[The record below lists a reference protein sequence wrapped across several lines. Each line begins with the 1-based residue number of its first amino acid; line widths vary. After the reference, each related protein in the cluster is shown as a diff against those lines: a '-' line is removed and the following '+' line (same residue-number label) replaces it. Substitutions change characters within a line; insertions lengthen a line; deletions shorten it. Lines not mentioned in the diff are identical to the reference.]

1 MQHEAVLCLAEHLDA
16 YQHRDKGAEA
26 ADEEHV
32 DVQRDAPHQGAAEA
46 RDIPVHRVQLDDLLH
61 VEAADGEGHLGG
73 VVEDGGE
80 VEQRRDKDAP
90 DVHDVPEEHR
100 RRREE
105 EAHAE
110 AEEEE
115 GHQRVEGFKHRDVDG
130 AAGEHHD
137 QRQRHEAEDAVDH
150 GEAALFQRE
159 DIFRDIDFFQQG
171 GRAEDAAHAGGGG
184 LVEEVEE
191 QLAAHQEDR
200 EVVDA
205 AAPHIHQAAEHRP
218 VHQAHEQGVEHTP
231 HHAQHTAAVFELKVT
246 ADEVPQQIAVAPQAV
261 EHCLE
266 FFHRRSPL
274 FKIKNVIIY
283 FGRVFV
289 QLF

>member
-1 MQHEAVLCLAEHLDA
+1 MAE
-16 YQHRDKGAEA
+16 K
-26 ADEEHV
+26 
-32 DVQRDAPHQGAAEA
+32 
-46 RDIPVHRVQLDDLLH
+46 I
-61 VEAADGEGHLGG
+61 
-73 VVEDGGE
+73 
-80 VEQRRDKDAP
+80 EQRRDKDAP

-100 RRREE
+100 RRRKE

-115 GHQRVEGFKHRDVDG
+115 GHQRVEGFKHREMDG

-184 LVEEVEE
+184 LVEEVEQ

-218 VHQAHEQGVEHTP
+218 VHQTHEQGVEHAP

-266 FFHRRSPL
+266 FFTGDHHFSKYSNFWAAKGSWSLSLALVLCSQPQSGHWTL
-274 FKIKNVIIY
+274 TV
-283 FGRVFV
+283 GSS
-289 QLF
+289 

>member
-16 YQHRDKGAEA
+16 YQHRDEGAEA

-80 VEQRRDKDAP
+80 IEQRRDKDAP

-115 GHQRVEGFKHRDVDG
+115 GHQRVE
-130 AAGEHHD
+130 
-137 QRQRHEAEDAVDH
+137 
-150 GEAALFQRE
+150 
-159 DIFRDIDFFQQG
+159 IFCVKKI
-171 GRAEDAAHAGGGG
+171 
-184 LVEEVEE
+184 
-191 QLAAHQEDR
+191 
-200 EVVDA
+200 
-205 AAPHIHQAAEHRP
+205 
-218 VHQAHEQGVEHTP
+218 
-231 HHAQHTAAVFELKVT
+231 
-246 ADEVPQQIAVAPQAV
+246 
-261 EHCLE
+261 E
-266 FFHRRSPL
+266 FSG
-274 FKIKNVIIY
+274 KNWVKKSKSKKRINKK
-283 FGRVFV
+283 
-289 QLF
+289 